1 MLLLALDAGSYN
13 LSKQVFRLV
22 VWGLNEI
29 GMARK
34 DVTPIDLF
42 LCNLCSKSITLH
54 LQGHIV
60 SGLTA
65 SNENKK
71 RDYVMKKLLP
81 LMIAAA
87 VTSPFAMAH
96 QAGDILVRGGL
107 AFVSPQESSTPVE
120 LEIND
125 NMQLGLTLSYMIT
138 DNWGVELLAA
148 TPFSHSVKLGGAEVA
163 KIKHLPP
170 TLMGQYYF
178 GDAQSK
184 VRPYVGIGV
193 NYTTFFDEEGRGAL
207 SGTDV
212 KVDDSW
218 GVAGQVGIDMAIT
231 DSWFV
236 NGSAW
241 IMDIDTDVHTAIG
254 TINTKVDP
262 MAFMV
267 GVGYRF

>member
-1 MLLLALDAGSYN
+1 MVCLLLLALDAGSYN
-13 LSKQVFRLV
+13 LSKQVFQLV

-138 DNWGVELLAA
+138 DNSRIQLRSATLAYA
-148 TPFSHSVKLGGAEVA
+148 A
-163 KIKHLPP
+163 
-170 TLMGQYYF
+170 
-178 GDAQSK
+178 
-184 VRPYVGIGV
+184 
-193 NYTTFFDEEGRGAL
+193 
-207 SGTDV
+207 
-212 KVDDSW
+212 
-218 GVAGQVGIDMAIT
+218 
-231 DSWFV
+231 
-236 NGSAW
+236 
-241 IMDIDTDVHTAIG
+241 
-254 TINTKVDP
+254 
-262 MAFMV
+262 
-267 GVGYRF
+267 